1 MQVRDLYEFGPYRLD
16 ASARVLLRDGAV
28 VPLTPK
34 ALEILAVLVKN
45 RGELVSKEELMKAV
59 WPDTFVEEGSLTQNI
74 SILRKVLGP
83 DAEGRP
89 YIETMA
95 KRGYRFAA
103 PVRVVERNGGE
114 PALPGTAATTG
125 PSAAPVQGPRWR
137 RRGVVAAV
145 VILAAA
151 GGAALYLRLGA
162 HRPQVRSVAVLPLE
176 NHSGDPGQDYFADG
190 LTEALIGDL
199 AKIGTLRVV
208 SRTSAMHYKK
218 TTKLAPEIARELKVD
233 ALVEGS
239 VVRSGDRVQIRVQL
253 VRGST
258 DEHLWSE
265 SYERE
270 VRDIPRLQ
278 SEVALA
284 VARAIRAKLSPQEQ
298 VRLSGRRPVNRD
310 AFDAYLRGRYSWNER
325 TPAAIQAA
333 IEHFRAAIQS
343 DPAYA
348 PAYAG
353 LADCYNQLGT
363 LIIGERPP
371 SETRPIAVAAARKA
385 LEIDDGLAEAHAA
398 LAYTDLYNW
407 NWAPAEQGFRKAI
420 ELNPSYAS
428 AHLWYSHYLAARR
441 RFNEALQ
448 EVHTARDLD
457 PLSPT
462 IATQVGWIYFLM
474 GRNEEAIAECRK
486 VLENYPDYLWA
497 HWLLGMA
504 YTQQS
509 RHDQAVATLE
519 RTASLSGRNPAVVG
533 CLGWAYV
540 RAGEKAK
547 AMSLLA
553 ELTEAARRRYISPV
567 AFESV
572 IMGLP
577 DLDRQFEYLE
587 KEYQERS
594 NNLAYFAVMP
604 GRELAR
610 ADSRGQGLLRR
621 LGLAP

>member
-16 ASARVLLRDGAV
+16 ASARVLLRDSAV

-59 WPDTFVEEGSLTQNI
+59 WPDAFVEEGSLTQNI

-83 DAEGRP
+83 DADGGLF
-89 YIETMA
+89 IETMA
-95 KRGYRFAA
+95 KRGYRFVAQVRQVESNGSKTAAA
-103 PVRVVERNGGE
+103 PSSGR
-114 PALPGTAATTG
+114 L
-125 PSAAPVQGPRWR
+125 R
-137 RRGVVAAV
+137 RRPATVAALA
-145 VILAAA
+145 ILAVA
-151 GGAALYLRLGA
+151 GGATLYVRLGA
-162 HRPQVRSVAVLPLE
+162 HRSRIQSVAVLPLE
-176 NHSGDPGQDYFADG
+176 NQSGDPGQDYFADG
-190 LTEALIGDL
+190 LTEALTGDL
-199 AKIGTLRVV
+199 AKIRTLRVI
-208 SRTSAMHYKK
+208 SRTSVMHYKK

-270 VRDIPRLQ
+270 VKDVLRLQ

-284 VARAIRAKLSPQEQ
+284 VAREIRAKLSPEEQ
-298 VRLSGRRPVNRD
+298 VRFSGRRPVNQD
-310 AFDAYLRGRYSWNER
+310 AFDAYFRGRYSWNER
-325 TPAAIQAA
+325 TPAAIKAA
-333 IEHFRAAIQS
+333 IGHFRAAIQS
-343 DPAYA
+343 DSAYA

-353 LADCYNQLGT
+353 MADCYNQLGT

-371 SETRPIAVAAARKA
+371 SETRPIAAAAARKA
-385 LEIDDGLAEAHAA
+385 LEIDNGLAEAHTA

-407 NWAPAEQGFRKAI
+407 NWDRAEQGFRKAI

-448 EVHTARDLD
+448 EVYTARDLD
-457 PLSPT
+457 PLSPI

-486 VLENYPDYLWA
+486 VLESYPDYLWA

-504 YTQQS
+504 CTQES
-509 RHDQAVATLE
+509 RHDQALAALGK
-519 RTASLSGRNPAVVG
+519 ACSLSGRNPAVLG
-533 CLGWAYV
+533 CLAWAYG

-547 AMSLLA
+547 ALDLLA
-553 ELTEAARRRYISPV
+553 ELTDLARRRYVSPV
-567 AFESV
+567 AFESAY
-572 IMGLP
+572 IGLG
-577 DLDRQFEYLE
+577 DLDRQFDYIEQS
-587 KEYQERS
+587 YQERS
-594 NNLAYFAVMP
+594 NSLAYFAVMP
-604 GRELAR
+604 GRERAR
-610 ADSRGQGLLRR
+610 ADARGQEMMRR
-621 LGLAP
+621 LGLLQ

>member
-34 ALEILAVLVKN
+34 TLEILAVLVKN
-45 RGELVSKEELMKAV
+45 SGELVSKEELMKAV
-59 WPDTFVEEGSLTQNI
+59 WPDAFVEEGSLTQNI

-83 DAEGRP
+83 DADGRP

-95 KRGYRFAA
+95 KRGYRFVAQVRKVESNGSKPAAA
-103 PVRVVERNGGE
+103 PV
-114 PALPGTAATTG
+114 PG
-125 PSAAPVQGPRWR
+125 RLR
-137 RRGVVAAV
+137 RRPVTVAALA
-145 VILAAA
+145 ILAAA
-151 GGAALYLRLGA
+151 GGATLYVRLGA
-162 HRPQVRSVAVLPLE
+162 HRSWIRSVAVLPLE
-176 NHSGDPGQDYFADG
+176 NQSGDPGQDYFADG
-190 LTEALIGDL
+190 LTEALTGDL
-199 AKIGTLRVV
+199 AKIRTLRVV

-239 VVRSGDRVQIRVQL
+239 VVRSGDRVRIRVQL

-270 VRDIPRLQ
+270 VRDVPRVQ

-284 VARAIRAKLSPQEQ
+284 VAREIRAKLSPEEQ

-333 IEHFRAAIQS
+333 IGYFRAAIQS

-371 SETRPIAVAAARKA
+371 SETRPIAAAAARKA
-385 LEIDDGLAEAHAA
+385 LEIDTGLAEAHAA

-407 NWAPAEQGFRKAI
+407 NWDRAEQGFRKAI

-428 AHLWYSHYLAARR
+428 AHLWYAHYLAARR

-448 EVHTARDLD
+448 EVYTARDLD
-457 PLSPT
+457 PLSPI

-474 GRNEEAIAECRK
+474 GRNEEAIAEYRK
-486 VLENYPDYLWA
+486 VLESYPDYMWA
-497 HWLLGMA
+497 HWQLGVN
-504 YTQQS
+504 YSLES
-509 RHDQAVATLE
+509 RHDQAVAALE
-519 RTASLSGRNPAVVG
+519 KACSLSGRNPAVLG
-533 CLGWAYV
+533 CLAWVYGWA
-540 RAGEKAK
+540 GERTKALD
-547 AMSLLA
+547 LLA
-553 ELTEAARRRYISPV
+553 ELTELARRRYVSPV
-567 AFESV
+567 AFESAY
-572 IMGLP
+572 IGLG
-577 DLDRQFEYLE
+577 DLDRQFDYIE
-587 KEYQERS
+587 KSYQERS
-594 NNLAYFAVMP
+594 NSLAYFAVMP
-604 GRELAR
+604 GRERAR
-610 ADSRGQGLLRR
+610 ADARGHEMLRR
-621 LGLAP
+621 LGLSQ